1 MVKAVNVSD
10 SPDLKPALA
19 WLQCL
24 VREDEEGLQVLLKHD
39 ALEIIGGL
47 SDLVFTFV
55 EDVAPGDAGG
65 HLDQMFKAYAVG
77 QRGMNQ

>member
-1 MVKAVNVSD
+1 M
-10 SPDLKPALA
+10 
-19 WLQCL
+19 
-24 VREDEEGLQVLLKHD
+24 REDEEGLQVLLKHD
-39 ALEIIGGL
+39 VLDIIGGL

-55 EDVAPGDAGG
+55 EDVAPGNPSG